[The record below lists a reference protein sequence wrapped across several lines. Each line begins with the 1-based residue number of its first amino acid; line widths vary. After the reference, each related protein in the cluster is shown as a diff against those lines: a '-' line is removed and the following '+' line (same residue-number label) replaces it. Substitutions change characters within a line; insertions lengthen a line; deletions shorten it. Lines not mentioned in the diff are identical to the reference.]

1 MPIVISPMLVL
12 TLGILGAAVIAKVV
26 AKGWRRVKEDLHGRE
41 SLREAPVREKIPVL
55 RRDPKSGI
63 YRPE

>member
-1 MPIVISPMLVL
+1 MPIVPVLVW
-12 TLGILGAAVIAKVV
+12 TLGILGAAVVAKVV
-26 AKGWRRVKEDLHGRE
+26 AKEWRHVKEGLHAGG

>member
-1 MPIVISPMLVL
+1 MPIFIPPVL
-12 TLGILGAAVIAKVV
+12 AWTLGLLGAAVVAKVL
-26 AKGWRRVKEDLHGRE
+26 AKELRRVGEELHAGE

-55 RRDPKSGI
+55 RRDPISGI